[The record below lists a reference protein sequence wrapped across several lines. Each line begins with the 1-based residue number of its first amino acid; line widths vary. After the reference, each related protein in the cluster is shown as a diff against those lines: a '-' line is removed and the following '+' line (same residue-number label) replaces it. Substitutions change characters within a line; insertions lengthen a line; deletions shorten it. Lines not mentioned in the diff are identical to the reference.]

1 MLRNIYKN
9 TFFAIF
15 NKRMKK
21 LARHYSE
28 AANQQSALLIEMMKV
43 CTSQKQTHNQLTK
56 WFY

>member
-15 NKRMKK
+15 NKSMKIIQK
-21 LARHYSE
+21 
-28 AANQQSALLIEMMKV
+28 QQINKRVLLIEMMKV
-43 CTSQKQTHNQLTK
+43 STSQKQTHNRLTK